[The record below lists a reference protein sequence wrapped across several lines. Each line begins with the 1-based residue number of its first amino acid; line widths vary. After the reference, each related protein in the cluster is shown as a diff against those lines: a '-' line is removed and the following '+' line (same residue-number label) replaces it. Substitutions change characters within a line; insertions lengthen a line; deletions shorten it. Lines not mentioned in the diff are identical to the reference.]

1 MTNAFACRMYRVSV
15 LLLLGPAQGFSLL
28 RAAIQEAENTF
39 LFWRFQ
45 LRPTSALHLALDSTS
60 PCDWTSVLFH
70 SDRSEPH
77 CRVYWAEPVARPISR
92 DPTLPSSKP
101 STSPFPQMSL
111 SHPSLHPSLHPFL
124 LLHIL
129 MSPSPASPRP
139 LAPPSGHIN
148 ATSPHQ

>member
-28 RAAIQEAENTF
+28 TAAIQEAEDTF

-45 LRPTSALHLALDSTS
+45 LKLTSALHRALDSTLS
-60 PCDWTSVLFH
+60 CYWISVLFH

-77 CRVYWAEPVARPISR
+77 CRAYWAEPVARPISR

-101 STSPFPQMSL
+101 STSPLSSDVPLSSLTPSFSPSL
-111 SHPSLHPSLHPFL
+111 SSAPYFDVPLPRQSSASRPSL
-124 LLHIL
+124 
-129 MSPSPASPRP
+129 RP
-139 LAPPSGHIN
+139 H
-148 ATSPHQ
+148 